1 MGKIQDEARRQRLWK
16 DLMTREEVKKVYEKC
31 YNAVVITAPN
41 KGRPRSVE
49 LSSGKHLYRQCL
61 SNNEYIT
68 DR

>member
-1 MGKIQDEARRQRLWK
+1 
-16 DLMTREEVKKVYEKC
+16 MTREEVKKVYEKC